1 MVQHALHIQSASSTV
16 RKNFY
21 SIFRIHPDTSIE
33 PLRRIRIGGVEFG
46 PGVRF
51 TKGVAFSGIDLTSYI
66 GRDFEAE
73 EQTGVL
79 VLKGVY

>member
-1 MVQHALHIQSASSTV
+1 M

-21 SIFRIHPDTSIE
+21 EIFKINPDGSIE

-51 TKGVAFSGIDLTSYI
+51 SRGVAFSGIDLTLYI
-66 GRDFEAE
+66 GRDFDAE
-73 EQTGVL
+73 ELNGIL
-79 VLKGVY
+79 ILKGIY